1 LRRRGFALHE
11 GFEPKT
17 LESLRETLGACGL
30 LGEFIHG
37 AIAILFYSAA
47 FAWRRA
53 HLERRAHLISFRCS
67 PGEEYLSDL
76 VEV

>member
-37 AIAILFYSAA
+37 ATTILSSLGA

-53 HLERRAHLISFRCS
+53 HLERRGA
-67 PGEEYLSDL
+67 L
-76 VEV
+76 VFLQMFIRRGILVRSG